1 MHAVLIEFRNTT
13 PYPVQLANALG
24 KLCKI
29 TLLLPEAASGLA
41 DGLNRTTVDLCF
53 FHMPRYR
60 EPANL
65 AMVRDLRRQLRT
77 LDPDLL
83 HITFRHWWGTP
94 GLGRSA
100 PFPLVATVHDV
111 SPHPGDGRWGRDPG
125 FLYPLQWHWAKQII
139 VHSDADRRKLLS
151 QHGCQRDRVHVVPI
165 GAYDFYETW
174 TRKDVSEH
182 PNTVLFFGRIWA
194 YKGLED
200 LIEAEPLI
208 TREVPDARIVI
219 AGRETDWI
227 NTNRPWS
234 MPAALSYRTITSKR
248 DGSGTLSVSQHY
260 CPALP
265 RSVPK
270 RRDPDRLC
278 LWQAGGGHKRR
289 GHSRCC

>member
-41 DGLNRTTVDLCF
+41 DGLDRTTVDLCF

-94 GLGRSA
+94 GLGQSA

-111 SPHPGDGRWGRDPG
+111 SPHPGDGGWWR
-125 FLYPLQWHWAKQII
+125 
-139 VHSDADRRKLLS
+139 
-151 QHGCQRDRVHVVPI
+151 
-165 GAYDFYETW
+165 
-174 TRKDVSEH
+174 
-182 PNTVLFFGRIWA
+182 N
-194 YKGLED
+194 
-200 LIEAEPLI
+200 
-208 TREVPDARIVI
+208 
-219 AGRETDWI
+219 
-227 NTNRPWS
+227 
-234 MPAALSYRTITSKR
+234 PAIRSTPF
-248 DGSGTLSVSQHY
+248 SGTGPS
-260 CPALP
+260 
-265 RSVPK
+265 RS
-270 RRDPDRLC
+270 LC
-278 LWQAGGGHKRR
+278 TRTRTGGNCSASMVVNEIG
-289 GHSRCC
+289 SM